1 MVTNFA
7 NGTLAMLRRLRLAC
21 TLLLLVA
28 ALPVAAQQPPSLRR
42 GINVGDY
49 LAYPQSH
56 DWPIFRGPRAATSDA
71 ELRRLAAA
79 GFDFIRLPV
88 EPSPFLDR
96 SPGEVQAMEH
106 RLVDFVKRIT
116 AAGMRVMVS
125 GWARHETTPRWR
137 APQIVAARDS
147 AELRAYLG
155 FLKRIVVLLAD
166 VPQDR
171 WVLQPMN
178 EPQAACWR
186 SDGPDW
192 TLVQRDIH
200 RELRAFAPRLTLVL
214 TPGCWSKID
223 GLPHLD
229 LGGYD
234 ANTLVDVH
242 YYEPYV
248 FTHQGTTWGDQWIK
262 SLAGLSF
269 PPSRTDRQAAT
280 DASARLFITRDA
292 AGGAGAFA
300 ETLRKIDVYMR
311 EDFGPERIAKDFA
324 TLRAWA
330 DRNNVAPNR
339 IVVGE
344 FGAYRLPPE
353 AKAADDG
360 SRNRWLEAVRKAA
373 EGQGFGWALYAYH
386 SDFGLVSDEATA
398 AWDEG
403 MVPALGL
410 ER

>member
-56 DWPIFRGPRAATSDA
+56 DWPIFRGPRASTSDA

-137 APQIVAARDS
+137 APQIVAAGDS

-292 AGGAGAFA
+292 AGGADAFA

-353 AKAADDG
+353 TKAADDG

>member
-7 NGTLAMLRRLRLAC
+7 NGTPAMLRRLRLAC

-56 DWPIFRGPRAATSDA
+56 DWPIFRGPRAETSDA

-125 GWARHETTPRWR
+125 GWARHETTLRWR

-292 AGGAGAFA
+292 AGGADAFA

-353 AKAADDG
+353 TKAADDG

-386 SDFGLVSDEATA
+386 SDFGLVSDDATA
-398 AWDEG
+398 AWDET
-403 MVPALGL
+403 MLPALGL